1 MIGFESQHLL
11 SVLKDRDIASDEA
24 DFEKFAIGMENTDGW
39 RSPQPGGRDPIGT
52 LKAKTGT
59 QDNRLSLSPIPSLRL
74 TLMFSGISQ

>member
-1 MIGFESQHLL
+1 MIGFKSQHLL
-11 SVLKDRDIASDEA
+11 SVQKDRDT
-24 DFEKFAIGMENTDGW
+24 DFEKFAIDMENTDGW

-59 QDNRLSLSPIPSLRL
+59 QDNRLSPPPPIPSLRL